1 MSRVLQKDVLG
12 SPALWRDSEGGQ
24 PSAVLVEL
32 GDAQELWDELR
43 AQTCWGDNLGCVLS
57 PGVEREAKG

>member
-43 AQTCWGDNLGCVLS
+43 AQTC
-57 PGVEREAKG
+57 